1 MMSNTAERT
10 DQLVAHAENVL
21 RHWTEG
27 KLFQKD
33 SRLKTDED
41 YAKHDLERSLIQT
54 ANYNKRELPSV
65 YTVLDN
71 GKVEMDLPLH
81 APSWAKAQQVGEAKN
96 YERYSKIA
104 RRLQKKLIAK
114 GVVKKEELND
124 LKRFV

>member
-1 MMSNTAERT
+1 MSNTAERT

-33 SRLKTDED
+33 SRLNSDVD
-41 YAKHDLERSLIQT
+41 YAKHDLERQLIQT

>member
-1 MMSNTAERT
+1 MSNTAERT

-33 SRLKTDED
+33 SRLNSDVD
-41 YAKHDLERSLIQT
+41 YAKHDLERQLIQT

-81 APSWAKAQQVGEAKN
+81 APSWAKAQQLGEAKN
-96 YERYSKIA
+96 YERYSRIT

-114 GVVKKEELND
+114 GVVKKEELSD

>member
-1 MMSNTAERT
+1 MSNTAERT

-33 SRLKTDED
+33 SRLNSDVD
-41 YAKHDLERSLIQT
+41 YAKHDLERQLIQT

-81 APSWAKAQQVGEAKN
+81 APSWAKAQQLGEAKN
-96 YERYSKIA
+96 YERYSRIT